1 MSKYNLEEASISDHQ
16 TRFRLYEEVRDPQMG
31 WWTLT
36 GKDYQT
42 NLSREGDTEVKRGR
56 HTLCIL
62 HQRTLQT
69 LLRAGS

>member
-31 WWTLT
+31 WWTPA

-42 NLSREGDTEVKRGR
+42 NLSREGDTEV
-56 HTLCIL
+56 
-62 HQRTLQT
+62 
-69 LLRAGS
+69 